1 MLINTFLHIPG
12 IGPATE
18 KKIWNSNVLSWKDEK
33 LFSSLSLSN
42 SRKAD
47 IATFAQES
55 TRHLESNNPGFF
67 EALLPSNQHF
77 RLFPE
82 FRHTCAYL
90 DIETNGLACGSSI
103 TTIALYNGKDIHY
116 FVREKNLPA
125 FLEEIQKYSVLI
137 TYNGRSFDIPFI
149 EDYFN
154 INLPHSQI
162 DLRYILHHLGYKEG
176 LKNCERALGIDR
188 KELEGVDG
196 YFAVLLW
203 NEYRRNKN
211 QRALETL
218 LAYNIEDVINLEAL
232 MIKAY
237 NLNICNTPF
246 EGSHKIE
253 EPPKPENPL
262 KADLKTIERL
272 KRRYG

>member
-55 TRHLESNNPGFF
+55 TRHLETCNPGFF

-162 DLRYILHHLGYKEG
+162 DLRYILHHLGYKGG
-176 LKNCERALGIDR
+176 LKNCEQALGIDR

-246 EGSHKIE
+246 KGSHKIK
-253 EPPKPENPL
+253 EPPKPKNPL
-262 KADLKTIERL
+262 KADMKTIERL

>member
-1 MLINTFLHIPG
+1 MLINTFIHIPG

-18 KKIWNSNVLSWKDEK
+18 KKIWKSNVLSWKDEN
-33 LFSSLSLSN
+33 LFSSLSLSD
-42 SRKAD
+42 SRIAD
-47 IATFAQES
+47 IAAFVEKS
-55 TRHLESNNPGFF
+55 THHLENGNPGFF
-67 EALLPSNQHF
+67 EALLPSSQHF

-90 DIETNGLACGSSI
+90 DIETTGLSCGSRI
-103 TTIALYNGKDIHY
+103 TTIALYNGKDIRY
-116 FVREKNLPA
+116 FVQGKNLPD
-125 FLEEIQKYSVLI
+125 FFEEIQKYSVLI

-149 EDYFN
+149 EDYFH
-154 INLPHSQI
+154 IKLPHSQI
-162 DLRYILHHLGYKEG
+162 DLRYILHHLGYKGG
-176 LKNCERALGIDR
+176 LKNCEQALGIDR
-188 KELEGVDG
+188 KELDGVDG

-203 NEYRRNKN
+203 NEYRRNNN

-237 NLNICNTPF
+237 NLSVSKTPF

-253 EPPKPENPL
+253 EPPKPESPL
-262 KADLKTIERL
+262 KADIKTIEGL